1 MTKPLYTAPNPLN
14 LTLKTLILTTPE
26 VLLFTKHIIM
36 TELSLTLIERLRLTR
51 IGQGSMLTGQTPTW
65 E

>member
-14 LTLKTLILTTPE
+14 LTLKTLTPTTPE
-26 VLLFTKHIIM
+26 VLLFTKQRIM
-36 TELSLTLIERLRLTR
+36 TGLSLTLIERLRLTR
-51 IGQGSMLTGQTPTW
+51 IGQGSMLTGETPTG